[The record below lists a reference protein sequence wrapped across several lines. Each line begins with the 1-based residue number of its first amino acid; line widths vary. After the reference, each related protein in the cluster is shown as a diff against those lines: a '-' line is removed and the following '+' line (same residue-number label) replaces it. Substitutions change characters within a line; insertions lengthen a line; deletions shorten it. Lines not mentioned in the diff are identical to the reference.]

1 MQITPDQLLA
11 EAGAMALE
19 LRLKDQAITALEAE
33 VTRLRMQ
40 LTPES
45 DTPDRPLP
53 ASGGAPDAAPQT
65 PHGHSHAS
73 RHPEHAS
80 P

>member
-33 VTRLRMQ
+33 VARLRRQ

-45 DTPDRPLP
+45 DMPDGPSPTSGDTPR
-53 ASGGAPDAAPQT
+53 T
-65 PHGHSHAS
+65 
-73 RHPEHAS
+73 
-80 P
+80 

>member
-45 DTPDRPLP
+45 DTPDRLLP
-53 ASGGAPDAAPQT
+53 ASGAPDAAPQT